1 MKPKVRATAILIEND
16 AILLVE
22 QQVSSSRGW
31 SLPGGT
37 LEGGETLEECL
48 RREVREETG
57 LIVGLER
64 LLYVC
69 DRMEADGQVL
79 HITFAVSKLG
89 GDLEVGLEPE
99 AGTRPI
105 TNVAM
110 APLSQL
116 REYGFSQRFCELA
129 QAGFPESGS
138 YQGAVANIGL

>member
-48 RREVREETG
+48 RREVREEAG

-79 HITFAVSKLG
+79 HITFAVRKLG

-99 AGTRPI
+99 AGSRPI

-110 APLSQL
+110 ALLSQL